1 MRLNKIKKL
10 NNGNNINKLIIKIY
24 NFNNKINTLN
34 KFKFI
39 MF

>member
-24 NFNNKINTLN
+24 NFNYKI
-34 KFKFI
+34 K
-39 MF
+39 